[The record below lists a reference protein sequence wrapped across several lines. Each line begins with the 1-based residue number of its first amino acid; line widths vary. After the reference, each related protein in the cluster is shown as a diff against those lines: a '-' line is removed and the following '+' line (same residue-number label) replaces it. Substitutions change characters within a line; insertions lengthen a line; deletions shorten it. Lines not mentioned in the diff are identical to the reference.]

1 MLVVRL
7 FLLVQKNA
15 TMFLRTSTIVKLT
28 LKSLIYF
35 SLATVFYIYNLTE
48 VLHKYEEGNTNI
60 ANSEEKIETGI
71 KPPFMTLCSGPRAK
85 QSILDK
91 YNVTVATLN
100 EPNPHDIKMLNKWNK
115 TVEELFIESTFKL
128 NVEFQLHMTWWLY
141 NNNGWVKHN
150 CRLLEGN
157 KNVQKVCVKV
167 HNNIIPFKG
176 TKS

>member
-1 MLVVRL
+1 MLVERL
-7 FLLVQKNA
+7 FLLVQTNA
-15 TMFLRTSTIVKLT
+15 TMLWRTSTIVKFM

-71 KPPFMTLCSGPRAK
+71 RPPFMTLCLGPRAK
-85 QSILDK
+85 QSVLNK

-100 EPNPHDIKMLNKWNK
+100 EPNPHDIEMLTKMNK
-115 TVEELFIESTFKL
+115 TVEELFIEATFKL
-128 NVEFQLHMTWWLY
+128 NVDFQLHMTWWLY

-150 CRLLEGN
+150 RQLFEGN
-157 KNVQKVCVKV
+157 KNLQEVC
-167 HNNIIPFKG
+167 FKEQ
-176 TKS
+176 

>member
-1 MLVVRL
+1 MYIQDLFNPNQKKKLKGNKLVDNS
-7 FLLVQKNA
+7 KN
-15 TMFLRTSTIVKLT
+15 L
-28 LKSLIYF
+28 
-35 SLATVFYIYNLTE
+35 
-48 VLHKYEEGNTNI
+48 
-60 ANSEEKIETGI
+60 NS
-71 KPPFMTLCSGPRAK
+71 
-85 QSILDK
+85 
-91 YNVTVATLN
+91 VLN

-167 HNNIIPFKG
+167 HNNIFPFKG